1 MDGSRTP
8 VNRGALER
16 VLSRAGE
23 LQALTGDAPESD
35 AMTEA
40 QLIELG
46 KEVGLAP
53 EHVRQALAE
62 ERARGEPDAKD
73 DSAVLTLLGQRRVS
87 AQRVVPGG
95 PEVVLAALDRWMQSE
110 EWLRVKRQQSDRM
123 VWEPRRDLMAG
134 LRRAFGGRSHAL
146 HVTTDVAATVVSADT
161 GHSLVAL
168 TADLAARRSTLAIHA
183 VAWMGLSAAA
193 TASLTLMG
201 FMTLFAIAPLAI
213 VVPVAAVGVQRAM
226 AASLT
231 RTQLALEQVLDRL
244 ERRPTDARPPSLLQ
258 MIDSALPRLR

>member
-1 MDGSRTP
+1 MDNTPTP

-23 LQALTGDAPESD
+23 LQQLTGDAPESD
-35 AMTEA
+35 AMTDA

-73 DSAVLTLLGQRRVS
+73 DSAVLALIGRRRVA
-87 AQRVVPGG
+87 AQRVVPGK
-95 PEVVLAALDRWMQSE
+95 PDVVLAALDKWMQSE
-110 EWLRVKRQQSDRM
+110 EWLRVKRQQRDRM

-146 HVTTDVAATVVSADT
+146 HVATDVAATVVGVDSE
-161 GHSLVAL
+161 HSLVAL
-168 TADLAARRSTLAIHA
+168 TADLAGQRSTLAIHA
-183 VAWMGLSAAA
+183 TTWMGLSAAA
-193 TASLTLMG
+193 TGSLTLMG
-201 FMTLFAIAPLAI
+201 FMTLVAIAPVAI
-213 VVPVAAVGVQRAM
+213 VVPVAAFGVQRAM

-231 RTQLALEQVLDRL
+231 RTQLALEQILDRL
-244 ERRPTDARPPSLLQ
+244 ERRPTDVRPPSLLQ